1 MSKHFNMVKDYY
13 EKGLWSL
20 ERVKNAVRKGWITY
34 EEYELITGLSI
45 LSSESSAQNE
55 SW

>member
-1 MSKHFNMVKDYY
+1 MSKHFEMVKKYY

-45 LSSESSAQNE
+45 VPSE
-55 SW
+55 

>member
-45 LSSESSAQNE
+45 LPNE
-55 SW
+55 